1 MKRAFASFIVTT
13 CVLALT
19 DSALAAAPATAIAPE
34 NAGQVIELKRTGGP
48 TVNSAAISPNGRLVA
63 VATSLAV
70 ELRDAAKLNT
80 VVRTL
85 EAGVAFQSVA
95 FSPDGQL
102 IAGGGK
108 YGDVMLWQTAD
119 GKFVRKFEQRA
130 QGEVRQ
136 LVFSP
141 DGKLLTAQVSDFGG
155 VMIVW
160 DVATGKVK
168 SQSDPLFF
176 FRWVVSPDGQ
186 KLAATVDP
194 DDQITIFSLKVEP
207 LDSPSV
213 GTENTYVM
221 AFSPDGR
228 LLASSAED
236 GKVKLWFVNGDGRL
250 REFGEISTIVS
261 LSFSPDS
268 RLLAAVSIIN
278 EVAVWDTR
286 SGRQLLYV
294 QGRGGTSQV
303 KVSLSFSG
311 DNKLLLANPATGL
324 RLWQVPGGR
333 QLGSLAL
340 SQINIPSRVAF
351 GRDGETVVS
360 GFPPNQAQVQR
371 VADGRSVARLSNNA
385 CCYSTLFLNG
395 IYPLSSVPVALGP
408 QQRLLALSSSDN
420 GNFES
425 DEDASLIT
433 IQDIRRQ
440 TRASFKL
447 QDRIFSLAFSPDEQL
462 LAAGGKQVY
471 LVNTRDRRIVQ
482 TLEHAKDSVSSL
494 AFSSD
499 GQLLAAAS
507 LDGVI
512 RLWQVANGRLVREL
526 PKQEKAILA
535 IAFSPDNALLATAGA
550 DQTVRLWQVADGK
563 LAQTLKGHESI
574 VGALAFSADGTILA
588 SGALDGAI
596 NLWQVSDGKLLKT
609 LKGHTDNIMGVAF
622 MKDGRLASVSS
633 DGTTRLWGVK

>member
-1 MKRAFASFIVTT
+1 VRRVFAYLAVTMCVIVS
-13 CVLALT
+13 VAVPRI
-19 DSALAAAPATAIAPE
+19 ALAAAITPE
-34 NAGQVIELKRTGGP
+34 NAGQVVELKQIGKP
-48 TVNSAAISPNGRLVA
+48 VVNGATISPDGRLVA

-85 EAGVAFQSVA
+85 EGGVAFRSVA

-168 SQSDPLFF
+168 SQSDPLLFNQ
-176 FRWVVSPDGQ
+176 WVVSPDGQ

-194 DDQITIFSLKVEP
+194 DDQIMIFSLKVEP

-294 QGRGGTSQV
+294 QGTGGTSQV

-420 GNFES
+420 RNFES
-425 DEDASLIT
+425 DKDASLIT

-550 DQTVRLWQVADGK
+550 DQTVRLWRVADGK
-563 LAQTLKGHESI
+563 PAQTLKGHESI
-574 VGALAFSADGTILA
+574 VGTVAFSADGALLA

-609 LKGHTDNIMGVAF
+609 LKGHTDNVLGVAF
-622 MKDGRLASVSS
+622 MKDGRLASASS

>member
-1 MKRAFASFIVTT
+1 MRRAFVSLVAVMCTILSVG
-13 CVLALT
+13 VPRV
-19 DSALAAAPATAIAPE
+19 ALAAAITPE
-34 NAGQVIELKRTGGP
+34 NAGQVVELKRIGGP
-48 TVNSAAISPNGRLVA
+48 IVNSAAISPDGRLVA

-141 DGKLLTAQVSDFGG
+141 DGKLLTAQVSGFGG

-447 QDRIFSLAFSPDEQL
+447 QDQIFSLAFSPDEQL

-550 DQTVRLWQVADGK
+550 DQTVRLWQVAGGK

-609 LKGHTDNIMGVAF
+609 LKGHTDNVLGVAF

>member
-1 MKRAFASFIVTT
+1 MKRAFTSLVATA
-13 CVLALT
+13 CVFALT
-19 DSALAAAPATAIAPE
+19 GSALAAAPATAITPE

-48 TVNSAAISPNGRLVA
+48 TVNSAAISPDGRLVA

-70 ELRDAAKLNT
+70 ELRDATKLNT
-80 VVRTL
+80 IVRTL
-85 EAGVAFQSVA
+85 EGGVAFRSVA

-141 DGKLLTAQVSDFGG
+141 DGKLLTAQVSGFGG

-447 QDRIFSLAFSPDEQL
+447 QDLIFSLAFSPDEQL

-482 TLEHAKDSVSSL
+482 TLEHAKGVVISL

-499 GQLLAAAS
+499 GQLLATAS
-507 LDGVI
+507 TDGII
-512 RLWQVANGRLVREL
+512 RLWQVADGKLASEL
-526 PKQEKAILA
+526 PKQEKPILSV
-535 IAFSPDNALLATAGA
+535 AFSPDNALLATAGA
-550 DQTVRLWQVADGK
+550 DQTVRLWRVADGK
-563 LAQTLKGHESI
+563 PAQTLKGHESI
-574 VGALAFSADGTILA
+574 VGTVAFSPDGALLA

-609 LKGHTDNIMGVAF
+609 LKGHTDNVLGVAF
-622 MKDGRLASVSS
+622 MKDGRLASASS